1 MSWTSKLFAPA
12 CAGLVLG
19 FAPGVAFAQDGE
31 LPVAVLTIQTLD
43 SFEQADALTLALK
56 RAVEDAPGWSTA
68 KTPKDYALQ
77 VLVPSLGCVD
87 PPDAACE
94 AKIAEEIKV
103 DRFVWGTMKKDG
115 TDVAGELHFW
125 MRDKGSTKTTY
136 RYSSNLTVAVD
147 EALAGIARS
156 KFEELAG
163 GPATGKITVRAGNH
177 DGTVTVDGKPA
188 GTLKGGVATL
198 DLPPGPHTIGIEVA
212 GYDPTSTRVEVNARE
227 AKEVTLSPTA
237 KGEEGP
243 PYQKIFGFTL
253 LGLGAVGA
261 GVGAYGGVRSLQL
274 KSELEDNYLND
285 VAGDKQACEAG
296 PNGDYPNAQ
305 GASASKI
312 IKICQDGDTFETM
325 HFVAFPVAGALG
337 VVGIVLLATADWSG
351 GEASAEAGKAPVE
364 VTPNFGPM
372 GGDVSVRVRF

>member
-12 CAGLVLG
+12 FAGLVLG
-19 FAPGVAFAQDGE
+19 SMPGLALAQDGE

-94 AKIAEEIKV
+94 AKIADEIKV
-103 DRFVWGTMKKDG
+103 DRFVWGTMKKEG
-115 TDVAGELHFW
+115 TDVGGELHFW
-125 MRDKGSTKTTY
+125 IRDKGSSKTTY

-147 EALAGIARS
+147 DALAGIARQ

-163 GPATGKITVRAGNH
+163 GPATGKVTVRAGNL

-198 DLPPGPHTIGIEVA
+198 DLPAGSHTIGIEVA
-212 GYDPTSTRVEVNARE
+212 GYEPTSTQVDVKARE
-227 AKEVTLSPTA
+227 AKEVSLSPTEKPA
-237 KGEEGP
+237 EGP

-261 GVGAYGGVRSLQL
+261 GVGAYGGVKSLQL
-274 KSELEDNYLND
+274 SSELEENYGND
-285 VAGDKQACEAG
+285 IAGEKSACDPG
-296 PNGDYPNAQ
+296 PKGDYPNAQ
-305 GASASKI
+305 GVSSSQI
-312 IKICQDGDTFETM
+312 IKICQDGDTYEMM

-337 VVGIVLLATADWSG
+337 VTGIILLATADWSG
-351 GEASAEAGKAPVE
+351 GEASVEAGKAPVE